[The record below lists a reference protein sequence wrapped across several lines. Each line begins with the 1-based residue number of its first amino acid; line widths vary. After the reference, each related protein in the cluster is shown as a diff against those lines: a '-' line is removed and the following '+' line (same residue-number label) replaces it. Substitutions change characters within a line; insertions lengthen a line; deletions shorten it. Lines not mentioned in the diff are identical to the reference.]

1 MAKRALLI
9 GINTFEFAHW
19 PSLKKAEADAHAVA
33 ALMRDPTIGDYDE
46 VTVMGHKPDHTRT
59 ELARAIYRLFA
70 DATRDDTVLL
80 FIASHGEFDQETQGY
95 HIIVRETDDF
105 AFAATGISAQFIRDR
120 MKASRAERQFVIL
133 DTCHSGAFFEGPGAR
148 GTDNQAILPL
158 ELKEAVS
165 GTGRVVIPSCEAHQL
180 SYENED
186 GFELSNFT
194 HHLVEG
200 IRTGN
205 ADTSKD
211 GWVDVEE
218 LIAYVERKLDASKM
232 KPKYWIAEG
241 QPQGKLLL
249 AKNPALLQQKRLTQ
263 SVLQAVDQLERPVRK
278 AHIVTYL
285 QDEFEAER
293 IEAKLQ
299 ELIAQGFVEPWFGLD
314 NHVLTPKGRNAL

>member
-9 GINTFEFAHW
+9 GCNTFEYSHW
-19 PSLKKAEADAHAVA
+19 PSLKKAEADAQAVA
-33 ALMRDPTIGDYDE
+33 ELLNDPAIGDYDE
-46 VTVMGHKPDHTRT
+46 VTVMGHDPQHTRT
-59 ELARAIYRLFA
+59 EIARAIYGLFA

-80 FIASHGEFDQETQGY
+80 FIASHGELDQETQGY

-133 DTCHSGAFFEGPGAR
+133 DCCHSGAFYEGPGAR
-148 GTDNQAILPL
+148 GTESQAILPH
-158 ELKEAVS
+158 ELKDAVS

-186 GFELSNFT
+186 AFELSNFT
-194 HHLVEG
+194 YHLVEG

-218 LIAYVERKLDASKM
+218 LIAYVERKLDTSKM
-232 KPKYWIAEG
+232 KPKYWVAEG

-263 SVLQAVDQLERPVRK
+263 SVLQAVDQLKRPVRE
-278 AHIVTYL
+278 AHVVTYL
-285 QDEFEAER
+285 TREFEAEHVK
-293 IEAKLQ
+293 AKLD
-299 ELIAQGFVEPWFGLD
+299 ELIAQGYVEKWYGGD
-314 NHVLTPKGRNAL
+314 NHYLTPKGRTAL